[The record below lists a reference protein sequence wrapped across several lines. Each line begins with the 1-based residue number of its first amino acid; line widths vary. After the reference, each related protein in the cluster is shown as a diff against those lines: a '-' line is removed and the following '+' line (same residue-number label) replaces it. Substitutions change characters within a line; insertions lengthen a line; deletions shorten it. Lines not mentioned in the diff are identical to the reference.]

1 MEHIVDLCSGRDT
14 AFDHRIEHL
23 CDYHIRHFVRL
34 AYALYFMLNDR
45 QHFQRDRIAKIPSG
59 NDDFVAVWKER
70 FKMRQPAFCLDLGIQ
85 TNIRPRLLQ
94 RFAHILQ
101 IFLAAH
107 ERLHH
112 AVYPQFFHKLD
123 IRQILFA

>member
-14 AFDHRIEHL
+14 ALDHRIEHL

-45 QHFQRDRIAKIPSG
+45 QYFQRDRIAKIPSG

-70 FKMRQPAFCLDLGIQ
+70 FKMRQTAFCLDLGIQ
-85 TNIRPRLLQ
+85 TNIRPRPAAAL
-94 RFAHILQ
+94 RAHTADLPCCART
-101 IFLAAH
+101 AAS
-107 ERLHH
+107 RCLPP
-112 AVYPQFFHKLD
+112 VLS
-123 IRQILFA
+123 